1 MNNIE
6 NTIFV
11 TMASCEEYF
20 LEQTIKSAILMA
32 NKPDRIFFGVFN
44 NILTKEH
51 SLLDNDFF
59 TNNSNIFYAEIV
71 TPSPMG
77 TGFGRMNA
85 SLLSTRQH
93 DYVLQID
100 AHTVFT
106 KDWDLK
112 LIENFEKIVEDTKTD
127 RLVLTAIPRGNLYY
141 DTKDRDTMFSTDT
154 ALSPDGNNK
163 IDPYNNDYHEL
174 TEYYNTKPEIRFDGW
189 QGKHFS
195 EYNVGLPITYGTH
208 IFEAEEYE
216 EVNCIHAS
224 LVFFKY
230 STTREVMH
238 DPSDFFNGDQINQGL
253 RLLSRGYKIFAIKH
267 PLLLTLNKYHKQ
279 TLPNDKTDDFID
291 PEWNWRLN
299 KHISQSGS
307 DYQRRIHTDSE
318 KIYQEIFSGE
328 YLGYWGAPDKESL
341 MLAKA
346 KIGFV
351 EK

>member
-1 MNNIE
+1 MNNLE

-20 LEQTIKSAILMA
+20 LEQTVKSAMAMA
-32 NKPDRIFFGVFN
+32 NKPERIFFGIFN
-44 NILTKEH
+44 NILKKEH
-51 SLLDNDFF
+51 SLLENDFF
-59 TNNSNIFYAEIV
+59 KNESNIFYAELF

-85 SLLSTRQH
+85 SLLSTRNH

-112 LIENFEKIVEDTKTD
+112 LIENFENISNFAKTD
-127 RLVLTAIPRGNLYY
+127 KVVLTAIPRGNLYY
-141 DTKDRDTMFSTDT
+141 STKDRDTMFSTDSI
-154 ALSPDGNNK
+154 LSQNGSDK
-163 IDPYNNDYHEL
+163 IDPYNNNYHEL
-174 TEYYNTKPEIRFDGW
+174 TEYHNTKPEIRFDGW
-189 QGKHFS
+189 QGTNFA
-195 EYNVGLPITYGTH
+195 EGNVGLPITYGTP
-208 IFEAEEYE
+208 IFEEDEYA

-224 LVFFKY
+224 IVFFKY
-230 STTREVMH
+230 STIREVMH
-238 DPSDFFNGDQINQGL
+238 DPSDFFNGDQINHGL

-267 PLLLTLNKYHKQ
+267 PLLLTLNKYHIE
-279 TLPNDKTDDFID
+279 TLPSDRSSDFVD
-291 PEWNWRLN
+291 PEWNWRLGRP
-299 KHISQSGS
+299 ISQSGA
-307 DYQRRIHTDSE
+307 DYQNNMHKNSE
-318 KIYQEIFSGE
+318 KIYKEIFSGE

-341 MLAKA
+341 MAAKA